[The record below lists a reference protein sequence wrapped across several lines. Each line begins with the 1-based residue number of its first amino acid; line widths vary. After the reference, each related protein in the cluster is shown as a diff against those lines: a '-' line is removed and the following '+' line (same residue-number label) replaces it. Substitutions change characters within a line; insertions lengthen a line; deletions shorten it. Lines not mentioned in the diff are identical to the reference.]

1 MERIRLEIS
10 ITLNLFYI
18 MKYKKICVIGL
29 GYVGL
34 PLAIE
39 FGKKYETLGFDIDN
53 QRVYDLKK
61 KKDLNSQ
68 IKKKDFLKSKKLH
81 FSSDKKNLKNYNI
94 FIITVPTPVSKKK
107 IPDLRYL
114 IDATKLVAINL
125 KANDVVI
132 YESTV
137 FPGATEEVCVPLL
150 KKISGISCDKD
161 GRSPNFSYGFS
172 PERLNPGSNQSDIK
186 KIIKVTSGSTNKSLI
201 VIDDLYKSIIKAD
214 TFRAQSVKIAEAAKI
229 IENTQR
235 DLNIGLINEFQK
247 IFNKM
252 GLNIFEILEAAETKW
267 NFLKFKPGLVG
278 GHCISVDPYYLS
290 HKAKKINI
298 NPKLVLAGR
307 ETNNNMPKFYCNK
320 ILQNIKKKKLKILVM
335 GLTFKENCPDIRN
348 SGSIEMC
355 KIFLKKNITIDSY
368 DPFINK
374 KDTKRLKFI
383 NFINKPRKKFY
394 DVVVVTVAH
403 QNFKK
408 LNNLFFQ
415 KILKNKDSVVFD
427 LKNVLNNSVTKKII

>member
-1 MERIRLEIS
+1 
-10 ITLNLFYI
+10 

-39 FGKKYETLGFDIDN
+39 FGKKYRTLGFDIDDK
-53 QRVYDLKK
+53 RVHDLKK
-61 KKDLNSQ
+61 KKDLNNQ
-68 IKKKDFLKSKKLH
+68 IKKIDFLKSKKLN

-94 FIITVPTPVSKKK
+94 FIVTVPTPVNKKK
-107 IPDLRYL
+107 IPDLKYL

-125 KANDVVI
+125 KANDFVI

-161 GRSPNFSYGFS
+161 GKFPNFSYGYS
-172 PERLNPGSNQSDIK
+172 PERLNPGSKQNDIK
-186 KIIKVTSGSTNKSLI
+186 KIIKVTSGSTRKSLTF
-201 VIDDLYKSIIKAD
+201 IDDLYKSIINAGTFKAK
-214 TFRAQSVKIAEAAKI
+214 SVKIAEAAKI

-252 GLNIFEILEAAETKW
+252 GLDTFEVLKAAETKW

-290 HKAKKINI
+290 HKAKKIRV

-307 ETNNNMPKFYCNK
+307 ETNNAMPKFYCDK
-320 ILQNIKKKKLKILVM
+320 ILQNIKRKRKSKILVM

-348 SGSIEMC
+348 SGSIKMC
-355 KIFLKKNITIDSY
+355 KIFIKKNIKIDSY
-368 DPFINK
+368 DPYINK
-374 KDTKRLKFI
+374 KDVKNLKYI
-383 NFINKPRKKFY
+383 NCIDKPRQKFY
-394 DVVVVTVAH
+394 DIVIVTVAH

-408 LNNLFFQ
+408 LNNFFFK
-415 KILKNKDSVVFD
+415 KIFKNKKSIVFD
-427 LKNVLNNSVTKKII
+427 LKNILNKSVSKKII